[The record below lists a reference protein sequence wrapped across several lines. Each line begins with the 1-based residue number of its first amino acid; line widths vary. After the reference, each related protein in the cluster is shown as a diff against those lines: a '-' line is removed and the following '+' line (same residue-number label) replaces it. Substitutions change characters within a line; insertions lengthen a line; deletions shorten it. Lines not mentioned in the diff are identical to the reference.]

1 MPKSFPT
8 SSWTDLRDR
17 RTYEQAAYERARLAY
32 ELGRQVRELRESVGI
47 SQREL
52 ADRMG
57 TTQSVIAR
65 LEAGGS
71 KPSLSTL
78 ERVAEAVDKQVE
90 VRFRDRDMRAD
101 RPKVGQARPILDLA
115 QLAANLR
122 LSPAERL
129 SRATTFSRWVLRN
142 RGRAKAAADRRAR
155 PG

>member
-1 MPKSFPT
+1 
-8 SSWTDLRDR
+8 
-17 RTYEQAAYERARLAY
+17 LA
-32 ELGRQVRELRESVGI
+32 RQVRELRESVGI

-57 TTQSVIAR
+57 TTQSVVAR

-78 ERVAEAVDKQVE
+78 ERVAEAVGKQVE
-90 VRFRDRDMRAD
+90 VRFRDRDMRPD
-101 RPKVGQARPILDLA
+101 RRWVDLA

-129 SRATTFSRWVLRN
+129 TRAITFSRWVLRN
-142 RGRAKAAADRRAR
+142 RGRAKAATHGRAR

>member
-1 MPKSFPT
+1 MKNSPT
-8 SSWTDLRDR
+8 SRWTDLRDR
-17 RTYEQAAYERARLAY
+17 RALERAPYERARLAY
-32 ELGRQVRELRESVGI
+32 ELARQVRELRESVGI

-57 TTQSVIAR
+57 TTQSVVAR

-78 ERVAEAVDKQVE
+78 ERVAEAVGKQVE
-90 VRFRDRDMRAD
+90 VRFRDRDMRPD
-101 RPKVGQARPILDLA
+101 RRWVGQPEPTVDLA